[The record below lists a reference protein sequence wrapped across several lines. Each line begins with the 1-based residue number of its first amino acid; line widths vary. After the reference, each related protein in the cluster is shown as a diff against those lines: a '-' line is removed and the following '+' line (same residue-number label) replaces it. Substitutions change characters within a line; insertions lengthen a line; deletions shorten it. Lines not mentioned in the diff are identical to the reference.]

1 METPSAEPAMPIPI
15 PPAPPVRL
23 ARRWPLR
30 SWVKQGLC
38 AILVLM
44 VWRFFRE
51 DNWHA
56 ELSFANYDCAQG
68 EICKLL
74 PGLDI
79 NTVAGSGHPY
89 RYTTNHAGFRSP
101 DLPPIARE
109 PGVFRVQ
116 VYGSSPIFG
125 LGVDDGE
132 TFPEVLRQ
140 ALSAALPGRRL
151 EVMNFGLPMNYFSS
165 EISTYAAFGR
175 AYEPDLV
182 VFVQPEIERMLDMNS
197 RVLQIKQSPTLSALL
212 ANPVG
217 RILVNRYQ
225 YLTMEVRS
233 KSEKS
238 LTPARLREKSHVLL
252 DDQQK
257 RGVGVYFFDLYES
270 NDPLDRALPVGLRYE
285 VSTSGLSHEQYL
297 ASDLII
303 PLDGHPNA
311 AGQRHFAGMLA
322 ARLAPIIAAR

>member
-1 METPSAEPAMPIPI
+1 MEASSPDPSSEAPRAD
-15 PPAPPVRL
+15 PPRL

-44 VWRFFRE
+44 LWKFFRE

-68 EICKLL
+68 EVCKLL
-74 PGLDI
+74 PGLDVH
-79 NTVAGSGHPY
+79 TVAGSGHPY
-89 RYTTNHAGFRSP
+89 RYTTNSLGFRSP
-101 DLPPIARE
+101 ELPKIAHD

-132 TFPEVLRQ
+132 TFPEVLRRE
-140 ALSAALPGRRL
+140 LEAALPGRRL

-165 EISTYAAFGR
+165 EITTYSAFGR

-182 VFVQPEIERMLDMNS
+182 VFVQPEIERLLDMNS
-197 RVLQIKQSPTLSALL
+197 RVLQIKQSPTLTALL
-212 ANPVG
+212 ASSVG
-217 RILVNRYQ
+217 RVLVNRVQ
-225 YLTMEVRS
+225 YLSMELRGQMT
-233 KSEKS
+233 KS
-238 LTPARLREKSHVLL
+238 LSLGRLRAKTQVLL
-252 DDQQK
+252 DDQK
-257 RGVGVYFFDLYES
+257 SRGVGVYFFDLF
-270 NDPLDRALPVGLRYE
+270 DTTDQLDRALPVGLRYDL
-285 VSTSGLSHEQYL
+285 STSGMSHGEYL
-297 ASDLII
+297 ASELVI

-311 AGQRHFAGMLA
+311 KGQRYFAGLLA
-322 ARLAPIIAAR
+322 ARLAPLIAAR

>member
-1 METPSAEPAMPIPI
+1 MATPGPDSSPAI
-15 PPAPPVRL
+15 PPAASPRL

-38 AILVLM
+38 AILVLLL
-44 VWRFFRE
+44 WRFFRE
-51 DNWHA
+51 DTWHA

-79 NTVAGSGHPY
+79 HTVAGSGHPY
-89 RYTTNHAGFRSP
+89 RYTTNAVGFRSP
-101 DLPPIARE
+101 ELPPRARD

-132 TFPEVLRQ
+132 TFPEVLKRD
-140 ALSAALPGRRL
+140 LEAALPGRRL

-165 EISTYAAFGR
+165 EIATYAAFGR
-175 AYEPDLV
+175 VYEPDLV

-212 ANPVG
+212 ANSVG

-225 YLTMEVRS
+225 YLSMEVTS
-233 KSEKS
+233 KWTKS
-238 LTPARLREKSHVLL
+238 LSPARLRAKSQVLL
-252 DDQQK
+252 DDQK
-257 RGVGVYFFDLYES
+257 NRGVGVYFFDLFDS
-270 NDPLDRALPVGLRYE
+270 NDPLERALPEGLRFDL
-285 VSTSGLSHEQYL
+285 STSGLSHEEYL
-297 ASDLII
+297 ASELVI
-303 PLDGHPNA
+303 PQDGHPNA
-311 AGQRHFAGMLA
+311 AGQRHFAGLLA